1 MPTISDNALCIRRW
15 DYSETSQT
23 VSFFTREHGVL
34 RGIAKGAKREKGSF
48 SGGIDLLTRGRVMAI
63 TKTGRELATLTQ
75 WDLEE
80 IFPALRTS
88 LACNR
93 AGVYI
98 ADLLHHFMTDAGPE
112 PALFDATVTS
122 LQSLQMSA
130 DARRVLVD
138 WPWRLLCAAG
148 YRPELDHDAET
159 GASLNPGDETFG
171 FSAQAGGL
179 VADTGTGDRW
189 RVRSET
195 IQLLRAMR
203 SRGDVV
209 LHEVPDI
216 TLQRAGRLLAAY
228 IRSIL
233 GYETSAMRWTFPD
246 VPA

>member
-48 SGGIDLLTRGRVMAI
+48 SGGVDLLTRGRLIAI
-63 TKTGRELATLTQ
+63 TKSGRDLATLTQ

-80 IFPALRTS
+80 LFPALRTS

-93 AGVYI
+93 AGLYL
-98 ADLLHHFMTDAGPE
+98 ADLVHHFLNDAGPE
-112 PALFDATVTS
+112 PGFFDETLVALRA
-122 LQSLQMSA
+122 LEGEASA
-130 DARRVLVD
+130 AQVLVT
-138 WPWRLLCAAG
+138 WPWRLLHVAG
-148 YRPELDHDAET
+148 YRPELARDAET
-159 GASLNPGDETFG
+159 GGSLDRGAETFG

-189 RVRSET
+189 RVRRET
-195 IQLLRAMR
+195 IELLRSLEA
-203 SRGDVV
+203 GDEAALKKADRV
-209 LHEVPDI
+209 

-228 IRSIL
+228 LRSIL
-233 GYETSAMRWTFPD
+233 GYETPAMRWTFPD